1 MIHARF
7 LMSLKRRRGR
17 PSAWLSAP
25 RGAAAV
31 RPCGPD
37 GPALITNVAGSLVY
51 CWPQNAG
58 ADVRPL
64 GFPRNDP
71 RRAFALAALRA
82 GADQKNV
89 RTKKDLHQPHASPQ
103 TAVRLRSRSYRAS
116 ADPTRALNRREATSS
131 ATARPRPC
139 AEKPSGRTPTPALEA
154 CVKTRPK
161 AQSANARRGPFPRK
175 SQVGGR
181 PRRRLRPTR
190 KSASEAKSI
199 NQVCCANLSFAGPVA
214 RARRIKPD
222 PIPNSAVKTPQR
234 QWYCVSRPGRVGRRR
249 ARKRQAN
256 NHHPLTIPPNRTPHA
271 GWSSPVARQA
281 HNLKVVGS
289 NPTPRNQIS
298 Q

>member
-51 CWPQNAG
+51 CWPQTPARTS
-58 ADVRPL
+58 VRL
-64 GFPRNDP
+64 AFRGTIRDARSRL
-71 RRAFALAALRA
+71 RRCAPGLIKKR
-82 GADQKNV
+82 QNQ
-89 RTKKDLHQPHASPQ
+89 KDLHQPHASPQ

-161 AQSANARRGPFPRK
+161 AQSANARRGPFRGK
-175 SQVGGR
+175 
-181 PRRRLRPTR
+181 
-190 KSASEAKSI
+190 AKW
-199 NQVCCANLSFAGPVA
+199 ADA
-214 RARRIKPD
+214 
-222 PIPNSAVKTPQR
+222 
-234 QWYCVSRPGRVGRRR
+234 
-249 ARKRQAN
+249 
-256 NHHPLTIPPNRTPHA
+256 HA
-271 GWSSPVARQA
+271 GA
-281 HNLKVVGS
+281 
-289 NPTPRNQIS
+289 
-298 Q
+298 